1 MGVYGAVEFHKRF
14 DRSNLKLR
22 DTISQ
27 GIVGDPIYFVVE
39 YSQRKSV
46 PLKMFRPWVRHTN
59 VLQYLGIHYID
70 IICFATGAVPKRVM
84 ALGQKTHLRRQGLD
98 AFDAIQCLIEWEAKN
113 STRFTSTIL
122 TNWIDPQKTS
132 AMSDQRIK
140 VIGTEGRYEADQKYR
155 GISVITDRGGVEEP
169 NPDFSSFYGTGSSE
183 DISFQGYGAESIFQF
198 LNDVRSIKKGILK
211 PGDLEGKRPT
221 FRDALVSTAIL
232 EAANRSLMLAGKWID
247 IEKDR

>member
-1 MGVYGAVEFHKRF
+1 
-14 DRSNLKLR
+14 
-22 DTISQ
+22 
-27 GIVGDPIYFVVE
+27 
-39 YSQRKSV
+39 
-46 PLKMFRPWVRHTN
+46 
-59 VLQYLGIHYID
+59 
-70 IICFATGAVPKRVM
+70 M